1 MATRRAR
8 PGTSA
13 APAAG
18 KRRGTAATRTAKRG
32 SKTAI
37 TVDFTDVEAGGGM
50 PTPDGIYVATISSAE
65 KEVSQAGNDMIVVR
79 WKTNIGSTVFDRFVL
94 VPQSLWVLRTALN
107 CMGFDTPDDE
117 FTFELEDL
125 IGGECGIEIT
135 NEEYEEKDQPRVT
148 GYLTSE
154 AAEEVTGGKKAA
166 KPKAKAKATKRA
178 VEPDEESEE
187 EEEEEQPQ
195 PSARKKPAKKR
206 AKQPEPDEEEEPDDE
221 GEEEEEEE
229 APPRRAGKKKPAA
242 GGALRPGARV
252 TFADEGG
259 DEVAGV
265 IEALDGAM
273 ATVVD
278 DEDGEWDIPLDELT
292 KA

>member
-8 PGTSA
+8 PGPGK
-13 APAAG
+13 APAAAVPN
-18 KRRGTAATRTAKRG
+18 KQRRGRNAA
-32 SKTAI
+32 KTTI

-50 PTPDGIYVATISSAE
+50 PTPDGLYVATISSAE

-117 FTFELEDL
+117 FSFELEDMV
-125 IGGECGIEIT
+125 GQECGIEIT

-148 GYLTSE
+148 GYLPSDQVQVE
-154 AAEEVTGGKKAA
+154 GAA
-166 KPKAKAKATKRA
+166 KPKAKPKAR
-178 VEPDEESEE
+178 
-187 EEEEEQPQ
+187 
-195 PSARKKPAKKR
+195 PAK
-206 AKQPEPDEEEEPDDE
+206 QEEPDDD
-221 GEEEEEEE
+221 GEEEEEE
-229 APPRRAGKKKPAA
+229 APAPRRKAAPAPKASPKKRAAPPPDEEEEGSEEEAEEEDAPARRVPKKKAA
-242 GGALRPGARV
+242 ASGGALRPGARV
-252 TFADEGG
+252 TFPDESG
-259 DEVAGV
+259 DAIEGV
-265 IEALDGAM
+265 IEALDGDM

-278 DEDGEWDIPLDELT
+278 DEDGEWDIPINELT